1 MATQDNVGESSALGF
16 LFPLADLQR
25 QYVAFDF
32 AAHWT
37 RSGFV
42 GTPAFIAVVEALAKG
57 DRALADQ
64 ILRGWGIRR

>member
-16 LFPLADLQR
+16 LFPLPDLQR
-25 QYVAFDF
+25 QYATFDF

-42 GTPAFIAVVEALAKG
+42 GTAGFIAVVEAFAKG
-57 DRALADQ
+57 DRTLADQ